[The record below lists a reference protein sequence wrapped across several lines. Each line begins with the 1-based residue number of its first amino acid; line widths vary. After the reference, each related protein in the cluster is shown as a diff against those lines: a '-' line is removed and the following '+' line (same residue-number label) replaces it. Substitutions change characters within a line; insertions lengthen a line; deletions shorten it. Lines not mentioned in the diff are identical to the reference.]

1 MLKINTE
8 YRKGILFIRLKGRYD
23 NNYFLTTINYLINNF
38 GINIIALN
46 LSELDYISLENIKDI
61 NNKIIN
67 ILKKKKKILII
78 DKEIRNNLFNNT
90 IKINNEID
98 AFSLI

>member
-23 NNYFLTTINYLINNF
+23 QNYFITTINYLINNF
-38 GINIIALN
+38 GIKTIVLN
-46 LSELDYISLENIKDI
+46 LNELEYISLENIKHI
-61 NNKIIN
+61 NNQTKN
-67 ILKKKKKILII
+67 ILKKKKQLLIC
-78 DKEIRNNLFNNT
+78 DKNLRNNLFNNVT
-90 IKINNEID
+90 KIKNEID